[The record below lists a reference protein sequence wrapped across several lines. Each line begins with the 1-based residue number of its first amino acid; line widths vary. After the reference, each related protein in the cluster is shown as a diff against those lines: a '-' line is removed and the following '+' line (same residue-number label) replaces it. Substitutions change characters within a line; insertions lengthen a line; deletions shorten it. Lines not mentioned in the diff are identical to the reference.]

1 MYSPKVIERRLKK
14 LHAKWAFEP
23 VRHSLEEV
31 QSANSHLDTFL
42 NDDGILDGHKQ
53 FGPDEEKWIKNEN
66 GICQLDFRYW
76 YSRYATVM
84 HWDGHS
90 LVHQP
95 QMSVAQNIIVDIWG
109 EMEEQRV
116 AIAIQQLKARQLRVS
131 TTSISAILHRANFWP
146 DVNAL
151 VASSDPDKS
160 MKLAAMAELCYQHM
174 PYWMQAPMTPPSR
187 IGISITFGNQNSA
200 ISIQHG
206 NQFSGI
212 ARGTT
217 PSVVHLSEIP
227 DWSDPE
233 NLIDAALLK
242 AMHASPWMFLME
254 ESTAGE
260 MGDYWNHTWDA
271 NVKAW
276 PKHQTII
283 RPVFLPW
290 FVGSDIYPSESDM
303 KARPIPDDW
312 NPLDITYQHAA
323 HCEKD
328 VKANDYLRHYLGENW
343 KLPRNQMWYWECE
356 YLTARQ
362 KKILPQFFAEM
373 PANATEAFQSRSIS
387 VFDLDTIIRH
397 QEGRKPPKGVY
408 AFEGIDIP
416 ERLKPLDREIDL
428 NKKPIII
435 TPAWGQAHKINAIR
449 LMPLKW
455 QGESEDD
462 GLDKLYIWHWPD
474 PNYVYA
480 EGIDMGDGVG
490 QDRSVCEMMRKITH
504 YEPAAQCAEFASGYV
519 NSIDMWPMSLALGTL
534 FSVCREGEIVQ
545 PRCVIEVR
553 GNGDNTQQQMRLRG
567 WTKFHLWSRIDNR
580 RPQQHLQSQKIGWY
594 TNSWSRPQMMD
605 WIVKFLRDELLEI
618 NSPWFVKEMKTLSR
632 DESTQSFRA
641 DRGHHDD
648 RICAMAF
655 VLHSLHSFELVET
668 DPSVALERIKK
679 RFKGRVWMPS
689 SNEEEIPADVMRH
702 QEMPQ
707 ELFGFPRS
715 PQECDEFDR
724 ALVPSEV
731 GGDNMAEW

>member
-1 MYSPKVIERRLKK
+1 MYSPVVIERRLKK
-14 LHAKWAFEP
+14 LHEKWGFEP
-23 VRHSLEEV
+23 VPHSLEEV
-31 QSANSHLDTFL
+31 QSANTYLDTFL
-42 NDDGILDGHKQ
+42 NDEGVFDGHKK
-53 FGPDEEKWIKNEN
+53 FGADEEKWIKNEN

-76 YSRYATVM
+76 YSRYATVR
-84 HWDGHS
+84 HRHGHS
-90 LVHQP
+90 ILHQP
-95 QMSVAQNIIVDIWG
+95 KMSIAQNILVDIWG
-109 EMEEQRV
+109 EMEEQRI
-116 AIAIQQLKARQLRVS
+116 AIAIQLLKARQLYSS
-131 TTSISAILHRANFWP
+131 TTAINAILHRVNFWP

-151 VASSDPDKS
+151 LASSDPDKS
-160 MKLAAMAELCYQHM
+160 TKLASMAELCYQHM

-187 IGISITFGNQNSA
+187 IGICLTFGNQNSS

-212 ARGTT
+212 ARGDT
-217 PSVVHLSEIP
+217 PGVVMLSELP
-227 DWSDPE
+227 DWDDPE
-233 NLIDAALLK
+233 ALIDAALLK
-242 AMHASPWMFLME
+242 AMHANPWMFLVM

-260 MGDYWNHTWDA
+260 LGDWWNLTWD
-271 NVKAW
+271 NNTKAW
-276 PKHQTII
+276 PKHETII

-290 FVGSDIYPSESDM
+290 YIGRDLYPEESDLL
-303 KARPIPDDW
+303 ARPIPKDW
-312 NPLDITYQHAA
+312 IPLDISYQHAQGCA
-323 HCEKD
+323 AN
-328 VKANDYLRHYLGENW
+328 VKANDYLRKYLGENW
-343 KLPRNQMWYWECE
+343 TLPREQMWYWECE
-356 YLTARQ
+356 YKSYKA
-362 KKILPQFFAEM
+362 KKSLSTFFAEL
-373 PANATEAFQSRSIS
+373 PSNATEAFQSRSIS

-397 QEGRKPPKGVY
+397 QEARKPPKGVY

-428 NKKPIII
+428 NKKPIVIM
-435 TPAWGQAHKINAIR
+435 PQWSFAHKTNPIR

-474 PNYVYA
+474 PEKVYA
-480 EGIDMGDGVG
+480 LGIDMGDGVG
-490 QDRSVCEMMRKITH
+490 QDRTVIEVMRKITMR
-504 YEPAAQCAEFASGYV
+504 EVAAQCAEFASPYI
-519 NSIDMWPMSLALGTL
+519 NSLDTWPMALALGTL
-534 FSVCREGEIVQ
+534 FSVYRDGEIVQ
-545 PRCVIEVR
+545 PRVVIEVR

-618 NSPWFVKEMKTLSR
+618 NSPWFVAEMKTLSR

-648 RICAMAF
+648 RICAKAF

-668 DPSVALERIKK
+668 DPSVALDRIKR
-679 RFKGRVWMPS
+679 RFKGRVWLPTP
-689 SNEEEIPADVMRH
+689 NLEENPIGVLIGQPIHEEIP
-702 QEMPQ
+702 QLP
-707 ELFGFPRS
+707 PS

-724 ALVPSEV
+724 GLLPAEV